1 MTSRYTRN
9 IAICAAAL
17 LLVVSGVGCGKDA
30 DKQVDRA
37 EETDAGVED
46 TETGENTSDGD
57 GADNAVTAS
66 NTSDPDAIKARNI
79 DIPALA
85 AENEEIFGWL
95 TVPGTDI
102 DCPILQS
109 AIADDFY
116 MTHNSKKEADESGAL
131 YIEMANMTNM
141 CDFNTVIHGNGGEKG
156 LFREL
161 VNFENPDFFDE
172 NETFYVYI
180 DGDVLTYEIWG
191 CMERD
196 NTSLIRTYDFTYAS
210 GCRQFMEDVYGSK
223 IVGKQIRNGWE
234 QLSEYNFMVTLTIDD
249 PDSDRQLVVYGT
261 LIEDPAGII
270 DRVIEE

>member
-1 MTSRYTRN
+1 MTSRYMRN
-9 IAICAAAL
+9 ISICAAAL
-17 LLVVSGVGCGKDA
+17 LLAVSGVGCGKG
-30 DKQVDRA
+30 A
-37 EETDAGVED
+37 ETQEDITAETDENVAVNENGGDPSESN
-46 TETGENTSDGD
+46 GE
-57 GADNAVTAS
+57 DNAVTVTS
-66 NTSDPDAIKARNI
+66 TSDPDAIKSRNI

-172 NETFYVYI
+172 NETFYIYI

-210 GCRQFMEDVYGSK
+210 GCRQFMEDVYESK